1 MRVFVV
7 FFVAILMVFSPIAA
21 HAMDYTAPEV
31 PRHAQEYMPEN
42 TESFGEG
49 LWSIV
54 KDAIAK
60 LSPSLADTAAICA
73 SLIGISILLSFA
85 KSISGITVKTVNLVG
100 TILVSTIL
108 LQSTNIFI
116 YLGVNT
122 VQQISDYGKL
132 LIPVM
137 STAMAAQ
144 GGVAS
149 SAALYTATVV
159 FGSIL
164 SGAIAKLLAPMLYIY
179 LLFSI
184 ANAATADTLVA
195 KLRDFIKWL
204 TTWGLKISLY
214 IYIGYMSITGV
225 VSGSAD
231 AARLKATKLT
241 ISGMVPV
248 VGSILSDASESILV
262 SAGIMKSAVGI
273 YGLLAIFALWIEPFL
288 RIGAQYLLLKATA
301 AICETFAA
309 KEVNGIIKSFST
321 AMGLVLAMTG
331 AVCLMLL
338 ISVVCFMKEVT

>member
-1 MRVFVV
+1 MIFITTII
-7 FFVAILMVFSPIAA
+7 ILFSPLTVY
-21 HAMDYTAPEV
+21 AMDYTAPEV
-31 PRHAQEYMPEN
+31 PSHAQEYMPEN

-54 KDAIAK
+54 KKGIAA

-73 SLIGISILLSFA
+73 SLIGISILLSLS
-85 KSISGITVKTVNLVG
+85 KSISGATVKTVNLVG
-100 TILVSTIL
+100 TIVVSTIL
-108 LQSTNIFI
+108 LQSSNTLIH
-116 YLGVNT
+116 LGVQT
-122 VQQISDYGKL
+122 VQEISDYGKL

-137 STAMAAQ
+137 SGAMAAQ
-144 GGVAS
+144 GGLAS
-149 SAALYTATVV
+149 STALYTGTVI
-159 FGSIL
+159 FSAIL
-164 SGAIAKLLAPMLYIY
+164 SGGIANLLAPMLYIY

-184 ANAATADTLVA
+184 ANAATTDTMVA
-195 KLRDFIKWL
+195 KLRDFIKWI

-214 IYIGYMSITGV
+214 IFTGYMSITGV

-248 VGSILSDASESILV
+248 VGGILSDASESILV

-273 YGLLAIFALWIEPFL
+273 YGLLAILALWIEPFL
-288 RIGAQYLLLKATA
+288 RIGVQYLLLKATA
-301 AICETFAA
+301 AICETFDA
-309 KEVNGIIKSFST
+309 KEVNGVIKSFST

-338 ISVVCFMKEVT
+338 ISIVCFMKDVA